1 MFMVK
6 EDDLQELEKRIK
18 VEIDYNLIRILE
30 NKLKM
35 DKEVYIMRKK
45 LYERTVRMRELQVKV
60 YNLKQEKK
68 DHLL

>member
-1 MFMVK
+1 
-6 EDDLQELEKRIK
+6 
-18 VEIDYNLIRILE
+18 
-30 NKLKM
+30 M